1 MAKVKYIR
9 CDIYKRGINVL
20 IGTPEELKRWCEK
33 TYNEDEDDKEF
44 NESLK
49 HCRFGLADFHY
60 SYGGCAVIRLPKFPK
75 TPVEIAYT
83 AHEAFHATSW
93 LLSFSGVDYD
103 NENINNEAF
112 AYLIE
117 HLMRNILE
125 KEGYENTE

>member
-20 IGTPEELKRWCEK
+20 IGTPEELKKWCEK

-44 NESLK
+44 NWSLK

-60 SYGGCAVIRLPKFPK
+60 SCGGCAVIRLPKFPK

-93 LLSFSGVDYD
+93 LLSYSGVDYD

-125 KEGYENTE
+125 KEGYEDA

>member
-1 MAKVKYIR
+1 MAKVKYIE
-9 CDIYKRGINVL
+9 CDIYKRGIDVL
-20 IGTPEELKRWCEK
+20 IGTPEELKKWCEK

-44 NESLK
+44 NWSLQ

-60 SYGGCAVIRLPKFPK
+60 SCGGCAVIRLPKFPK

-83 AHEAFHATSW
+83 AHEVFHAASW
-93 LLSFSGVDYD
+93 LLSFSGVDYN

>member
-20 IGTPEELKRWCEK
+20 IGTPEELKKWCEK
-33 TYNEDEDDKEF
+33 TYCEDEDDRNF
-44 NESLK
+44 NESLR
-49 HCRFGLADFHY
+49 HCGYGLADFHY
-60 SYGGCAVIRLPKFPK
+60 SCGGCAVIRLPKFPK

-125 KEGYENTE
+125 KEGYENIE

>member
-33 TYNEDEDDKEF
+33 TYCEDEDDRDF
-44 NESLK
+44 NESLRR
-49 HCRFGLADFHY
+49 CRYGLADFHY
-60 SYGGCAVIRLPKFPK
+60 SYEGYAVIRLPKFPK
-75 TPVEIAYT
+75 TPVEMAYT
-83 AHEAFHATSW
+83 THEVFHAASW

-125 KEGYENTE
+125 KEGYEDA

>member
-1 MAKVKYIR
+1 MAKVKYVR

-20 IGTPEELKRWCEK
+20 IGTPEELKKWCEK
-33 TYNEDEDDKEF
+33 TYCEDEDDKEF
-44 NESLK
+44 NWSLQ

-60 SYGGCAVIRLPKFPK
+60 SCGGCAVIRLPKFPK
-75 TPVEIAYT
+75 TSVEIAYT

-93 LLSFSGVDYD
+93 LLSYSGVDYD

-125 KEGYENTE
+125 KEGYEDV